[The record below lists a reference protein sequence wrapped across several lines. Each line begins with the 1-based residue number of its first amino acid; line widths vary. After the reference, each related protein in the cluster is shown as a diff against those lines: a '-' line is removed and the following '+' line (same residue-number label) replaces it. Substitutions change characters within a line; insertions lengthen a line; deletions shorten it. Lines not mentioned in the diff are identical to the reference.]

1 MRPWMR
7 RKIRQGLGKSW
18 PGLCQS
24 LLYLWERVRL
34 PWRRRPPGGLDGT
47 AKEKDVR
54 DPRYDILF
62 EPQLIGPHMAK
73 NRFYQVPHCNG
84 GGYRD
89 PSAAAAMRGV
99 KAEGGWGVIFTEQ
112 TEMHPTSEITPF
124 IELRLWED
132 QDIPAIAC
140 MAEAMKTHG
149 ALAGIQLAYSGING
163 PNLYTKEVPLAPTA
177 LPIRTFTN
185 DPVQARAMDKSDI
198 RNLRRWF
205 VNAARRCEAAGFDL
219 ICLYGAHGFGI
230 FQHFLSRATN
240 QRGDEYGGSLE
251 NRSRFVREVMADLRE
266 AVGDRMALTLR
277 VSLDETIG
285 DLGFS
290 NAELRDFIAM
300 NADLPD
306 LWDLAMGTWEDCSGP
321 SRFKEEAAQEAWVL
335 GIRELS
341 PRPVVG
347 VGRFTSPDVMARM
360 IRQGVLD
367 FIGAARPSIADPFLP
382 RKIEEGRVEDIR
394 ECIGCNI
401 CITGDMTQGMG
412 RCTQNPTWMEEW
424 RRGWHPEVIARRGES
439 ESVLVIGSGPAGLE
453 AARAAGMRGYDV
465 ALAEARE
472 TLGGRVARERL
483 LPGLSAWGRVADY
496 RLYQIGQRANVQTY
510 PASALSVDD
519 VLSFGFQNVCV
530 ATGARWR
537 RDGVARQHVVPM
549 PIDGAMPVLTP
560 DDIMEGQMPRGH
572 VVVFDDDHYYM
583 GGVLAELAARAGC
596 NVTLVTPSAFVSDW
610 TANTLEQGAIHRR
623 LAGMGVR
630 IVLNTGVAAI
640 HAGLVE
646 TACSYTSARGE
657 IGCDMVVMVAS
668 RQSDDTLYRAL
679 VARRADWADAG
690 VQSVRVIGDAA
701 APAPIAWATFAGH
714 RYARE
719 LDAGLWGE
727 DWGDTP
733 SFRRE
738 VTALGPR

>member
-1 MRPWMR
+1 M
-7 RKIRQGLGKSW
+7 
-18 PGLCQS
+18 
-24 LLYLWERVRL
+24 
-34 PWRRRPPGGLDGT
+34 
-47 AKEKDVR
+47 R

-62 EPQLIGPHMAK
+62 QPQKIGPVTAK

-112 TEMHPTSEITPF
+112 TEIHHSSEITPF

-132 QDIPAIAC
+132 QDIPSIAK
-140 MAEAMKTHG
+140 MAAAMKTHG

-163 PNLYTKEVPLAPTA
+163 PNMYTKEVPLAPSA

-185 DPVQARAMDKSDI
+185 DPVQARAMDKTDI
-198 RNLRRWF
+198 KNLRRWF
-205 VNAARRCEAAGFDL
+205 VNAAKRTKLAGFDL

-251 NRSRFVREVMADLRE
+251 NRSRFAREVIEDMRN
-266 AVGDRMALTLR
+266 AVGDTMGLTLR

-285 DLGFS
+285 NLGFS
-290 NAELRDFIAM
+290 NAEVRDFIAM
-300 NADLPD
+300 NAELPD

-321 SRFKEEAAQEAWVL
+321 SRFKEEADQEQWVT

-360 IRQGVLD
+360 ITSGRLD
-367 FIGAARPSIADPFLP
+367 FIGCARPSIAEPFLP
-382 RKIEEGRVEDIR
+382 LKIDEGRVDDIR

-424 RRGWHPEVIARRGES
+424 RRGWHPEKIATKGES
-439 ESVLVIGSGPAGLE
+439 ENVLVIGSGPAGLE
-453 AARAAGMRGYDV
+453 AARASAMRGYDV
-465 ALAEARE
+465 AVAEARE
-472 TLGGRVARERL
+472 DYGGRVTLERA

-496 RLYQIGQRANVQTY
+496 RLYQLNQRSNVQLY
-510 PASALSVDD
+510 PGSKLSADQVME
-519 VLSFGFQNVCV
+519 FGFQNICI
-530 ATGARWR
+530 ATGSQWR
-537 RDGVARQHVVPM
+537 ADGVSRQHVVPM
-549 PIDGAMPVLTP
+549 PIDAAMPIFTP
-560 DDIMEGQMPRGH
+560 DDIMAGRLPKGR
-572 VVVFDDDHYYM
+572 VVLFDDDHYYM
-583 GGVLAELAARAGC
+583 GGVLAELCAQKGC
-596 NVTLVTPSAFVSDW
+596 DVVLVTPSAFVSDW
-610 TANTLEQGAIHRR
+610 TANTLEQAAIHRR
-623 LAGMGVR
+623 LVAAGVKIM
-630 IVLNTGVAAI
+630 LNTGISEI
-640 HAGLVE
+640 HAGGVE
-646 TACSYTSARGE
+646 ANCSYTDNRTRFE
-657 IGCDMVVMVAS
+657 CDAVVMVAS
-668 RQSDDTLYRAL
+668 RISDDALYHAL
-679 VARRADWADAG
+679 KAREADWADAG
-690 VQSVRVIGDAA
+690 IRSVKLIGDAA

-719 LDAGLWGE
+719 LDTV
-727 DWGDTP
+727 DIGDALP
-733 SFRRE
+733 FRRE
-738 VTALGPR
+738 VTQLAEN